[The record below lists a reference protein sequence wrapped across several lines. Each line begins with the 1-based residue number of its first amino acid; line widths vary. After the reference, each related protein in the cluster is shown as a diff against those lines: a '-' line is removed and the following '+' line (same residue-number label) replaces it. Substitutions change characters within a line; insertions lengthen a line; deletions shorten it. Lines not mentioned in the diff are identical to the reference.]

1 MQMETLGL
9 LLKAQQEAE
18 EKGEHIFICPNCK
31 GMAWWDRTKTNGHI
45 RIKCDGC
52 GISVIE

>member
-1 MQMETLGL
+1 MQMEILGL

-31 GMAWWDRTKTNGHI
+31 CMAWWDRAKINGHI